1 MNIIILGSNGML
13 GTYVYKYLNNLNIYN
28 VIPLTRK
35 NFNISKE
42 LYKINSFFDIF
53 NLHKGDII
61 INCAGIIKQRKYEI
75 IDMIT
80 VNSLLPH
87 VLTQYGMNKNI
98 HIIHITTDCVY
109 SGLKGEYIETDP
121 HDCIDEYGKTKSLG
135 ENEIITIIRTS
146 IIGEENNNKLSL
158 LEWLKQNKNKEVN
171 GFTNHYWNGLTC
183 LQLSKIIAD
192 IIKNDNY
199 WFGVKHIFSNT
210 LTKYDLLNNI
220 NDIYNLNINITPIK
234 SPNEIKR
241 NLDTIYINN
250 SNFHIPPLNNQLQE
264 LNKYSI

>member
-1 MNIIILGSNGML
+1 MKVVLFGVTGML
-13 GTYVYKYLNNLNIYN
+13 GRYVHIVLKDNYEIYC
-28 VIPLTRK
+28 IKR
-35 NFNISKE
+35 E
-42 LYKINSFFDIF
+42 QFDIENDEWSKLG
-53 NLHKGDII
+53 NLLCDNLKENDIV

-210 LTKYDLLNNI
+210 LTKYDILNNI